1 MKFKTL
7 AIVIPALMSAGLF
20 ADHVKIACVGD
31 SITYGDGVENREANN
46 YPQQLQNMLGEK
58 FEVRNFGVCGAA
70 LAKTSA
76 GPYWEQPAYK
86 QSLEFQPDVAI
97 IKLGTNDSNPRINW
111 DKCEPV
117 FERDLNAL
125 IDTYE
130 ALESKPAIFLCL
142 PVKCFGAINA
152 DEDAL
157 EKIRKMIAD
166 TAAKRKLPLIDLY
179 TPLEDRR
186 ELFPD
191 NLHPN
196 AAGAK
201 IIAETVFNFLK
212 KDPAF
217 KAKAKKQ

>member
-1 MKFKTL
+1 MKIKIH
-7 AIVIPALMSAGLF
+7 AIAIAAIICGGLF
-20 ADHVKIACVGD
+20 AEPIKIACVGD

-46 YPQQLQNMLGEK
+46 YPRQLQNMLGEN
-58 FEVRNFGVCGAA
+58 FDVRNFGVCGAA
-70 LAKTSA
+70 LVKISA

-86 QSLEFQPDVAI
+86 ESLEFMPDIAV

-111 DKCEPV
+111 KKCEPF

-142 PVKCFGAINA
+142 PVKCFGAMNA

-157 EKIRKMIAD
+157 IKIRKMISD
-166 TAAKRKLPLIDLY
+166 TAAKRKIPLIDLY
-179 TPLEDRR
+179 TPLKDRQ

-201 IIAETVFNFLK
+201 IIAETVFEFLK
-212 KDPAF
+212 KAPAF
-217 KAKAKKQ
+217 KAKTEKQ